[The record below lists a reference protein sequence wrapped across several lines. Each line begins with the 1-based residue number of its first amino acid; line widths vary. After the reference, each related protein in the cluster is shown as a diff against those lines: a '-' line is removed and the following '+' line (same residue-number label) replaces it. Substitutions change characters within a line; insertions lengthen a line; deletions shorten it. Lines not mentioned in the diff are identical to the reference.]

1 MRACMHACLC
11 TLCIGDTRDIET
23 GGEPQVLGAPFED
36 PDAVPMGMLQR
47 SREHKQWWRVAGRQ
61 LLDVAV
67 PEEHRSASCSL
78 LRATPSCRVH

>member
-1 MRACMHACLC
+1 MHACLC

-67 PEEHRSASCSL
+67 PEERRYTQRLLMQVVQSTSAVVC
-78 LRATPSCRVH
+78 V